1 MSNLLEEGFP
11 GRVRRIA
18 TAVSV
23 RGRGPVHISYS
34 GHVLIQVGTTSLE
47 VGLPRQ
53 VAAEVNARKH
63 GQPAA
68 GVTAPAQPDRLVQM
82 HLFVTRAPNAEDPQ
96 AKGPPR
102 NPKKIQ
108 LHGDQTAAQRPYT
121 QAELMAWMK
130 HPKTKSDDM
139 KEVLQKPEK
148 SRPNQV
154 GHTFVWNGRPQWKAL
169 FEHVKGVHKRKSP
182 EGEAPQV
189 GVFFCG
195 APAIGKDLTRSSQA
209 YSDQDILFRI
219 MKESF

>member
-1 MSNLLEEGFP
+1 MEELTD
-11 GRVRRIA
+11 I
-18 TAVSV
+18 
-23 RGRGPVHISYS
+23 
-34 GHVLIQVGTTSLE
+34 E
-47 VGLPRQ
+47 